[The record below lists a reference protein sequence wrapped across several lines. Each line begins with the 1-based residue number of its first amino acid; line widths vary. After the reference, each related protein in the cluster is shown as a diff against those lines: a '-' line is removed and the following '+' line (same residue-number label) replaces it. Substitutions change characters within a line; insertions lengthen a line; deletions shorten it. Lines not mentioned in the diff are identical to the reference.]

1 MPFLM
6 FALMFEIDNVTNY
19 IELNVQKRISL
30 VFWYDFVMHA
40 MHILLWLC
48 YACYEN
54 CVVLSVCKFPA
65 SFLSSSGYGHLLI
78 EKKTFQS
85 ASGLSFWQNQAFVIV
100 SRSSQNRHTQR
111 KSQKNSQR
119 FQKGMTVF
127 QISWVGSLLS
137 HGFQSEAFV
146 PAHHL
151 PLYFDA
157 MLLLM

>member
-1 MPFLM
+1 MYKRESLQFSGMTVLCM
-6 FALMFEIDNVTNY
+6 LY
-19 IELNVQKRISL
+19 I
-30 VFWYDFVMHA
+30 FCYDCVMHA
-40 MHILLWLC
+40 MKIVWCCHLSLQISSDCFVQLGLLTSLNR
-48 YACYEN
+48 E
-54 CVVLSVCKFPA
+54 
-65 SFLSSSGYGHLLI
+65 
-78 EKKTFQS
+78 KTFLS

-119 FQKGMTVF
+119 FQKGMIVF
-127 QISWVGSLLS
+127 QSNWVGSLLS
-137 HGFQSEAFV
+137 HGFKSEAFV